1 MIASL
6 TLSCDS
12 SDVESF
18 VSSSASSLDSESVST
33 DRYRRAT
40 IDGEVNARGLV
51 PPSDLAGKV
60 CFMNKQSCKLHVV
73 KSESLGV
80 ATFFCG
86 RKSSPNYLR
95 LDETPAFD
103 GNGCIVCFNYTSGPV
118 DDSESS

>member
-33 DRYRRAT
+33 DRDRRAT

-60 CFMNKQSCKLHVV
+60 CFMNKKSCKLHVV

-80 ATFFCG
+80 ATFSVVENQVLIIFV
-86 RKSSPNYLR
+86 LMR
-95 LDETPAFD
+95 LPLLMAMDA
-103 GNGCIVCFNYTSGPV
+103 
-118 DDSESS
+118 